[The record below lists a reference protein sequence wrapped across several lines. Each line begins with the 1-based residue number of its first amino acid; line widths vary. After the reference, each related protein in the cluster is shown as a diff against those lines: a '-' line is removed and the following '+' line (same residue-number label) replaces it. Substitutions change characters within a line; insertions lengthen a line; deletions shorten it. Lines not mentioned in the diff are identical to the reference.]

1 MSKYDDIINIPH
13 PTSLK
18 HPRMSMQARAAQFAP
33 FAALTGYEEAI
44 EETGRQTDEFIILD
58 EESIAILNDKLN
70 YLNSNLDKNTEVKIE
85 YFIKDDKKQGGTYKT
100 VKGIIKKID
109 EIDKVLILKDK
120 TRISLIKIINIEY

>member
-85 YFIKDDKKQGGTYKT
+85 YFMKDDKKQGGTYKT
-100 VKGIIKKID
+100 IKGIIKKID

-120 TRISLIKIINIEY
+120 TRISLINIINIEY